1 MEAIYR
7 IYLQKERAFGNKNI
21 TVTEIAK
28 QEKPFQSQEALLLI
42 RVLLQTKTFT
52 LLQTD
57 TKESHLQS

>member
-57 TKESHLQS
+57 TKESHLQN